1 MPLEYDI
8 VNSNFWD
15 SPKGSFFHYQDKSDT
30 LLKQRNSA
38 LGIFE
43 QEQNRVWLQSLLS
56 GKLKEPKTD
65 GEEIKRMIDSTVFE
79 PLIFRLYSV
88 DSQLRDDGIT
98 IIETDQITEDIESIS
113 EKLKNQKDSTAQFH
127 FHNALIIK
135 QVSDVLNNLSYEA
148 QKKFLKGFSPYLQKV
163 YILGF
168 LLIIL
173 TLIMLSALWLHLFM
187 ENLFKLDREVYETEA
202 VKLKDFQSY
211 SQIKVVKAFI
221 LLILLMAVPIF
232 RDVSAEN
239 LYRKNPLQPFYWQN
253 SGLPIGESPPKI
265 SINRDTVF
273 YMPDSLSLLHNN
285 MKENFKLHN
294 KEVNNWLQTL
304 VKLHNDH
311 DTLKIQLL
319 K

>member
-1 MPLEYDI
+1 ME
-8 VNSNFWD
+8 
-15 SPKGSFFHYQDKSDT
+15 
-30 LLKQRNSA
+30 R
-38 LGIFE
+38 
-43 QEQNRVWLQSLLS
+43 
-56 GKLKEPKTD
+56 KL
-65 GEEIKRMIDSTVFE
+65 KRMIDSTVFE

-232 RDVSAEN
+232 RMCQQKIYIGKIPYN
-239 LYRKNPLQPFYWQN
+239 LSIGKIAGSQLENPLLRFQ
-253 SGLPIGESPPKI
+253 SIGILFFICP
-265 SINRDTVF
+265 
-273 YMPDSLSLLHNN
+273 
-285 MKENFKLHN
+285 
-294 KEVNNWLQTL
+294 TL
-304 VKLHNDH
+304 
-311 DTLKIQLL
+311 
-319 K
+319 